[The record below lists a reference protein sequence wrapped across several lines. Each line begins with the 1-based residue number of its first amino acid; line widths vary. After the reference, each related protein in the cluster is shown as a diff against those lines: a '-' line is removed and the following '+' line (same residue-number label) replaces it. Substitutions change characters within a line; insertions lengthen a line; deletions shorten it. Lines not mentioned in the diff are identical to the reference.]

1 MVRLLFY
8 FIEKEI
14 IHLRKALAV
23 SLCILLAA
31 VLIPAPSQAAA
42 DPYAAA
48 LLHVKDSKQVIL
60 AEGSTKSVKATIR
73 LYEKNGSSWQLKRVS
88 PAVTGKS
95 GLSFNKKEGDGATPT
110 GMYEIGRMFGY
121 EKKPA
126 GVRTSYTVT
135 NRFHY
140 WVDDPNS
147 VDYNKWIYYRGNPS
161 SRWKSFER
169 LNHELYKH
177 AIVIR
182 YNENPIV
189 KNAGSAIFLHRWR
202 TGSTPTAGCLAL
214 SESHLIVLM
223 KWLDPDKSPKIVIG
237 TPDSIQSDLTNSP
250 T

>member
-1 MVRLLFY
+1 MRR
-8 FIEKEI
+8 I
-14 IHLRKALAV
+14 LAA

-31 VLIPAPSQAAA
+31 TLFPAAPHAA
-42 DPYAAA
+42 DPYAEA
-48 LLHVKDSKQVIL
+48 LLHVKDSKQVII
-60 AEGSTKSVKATIR
+60 AAGSTKSLKANIR
-73 LYEKNGSSWQLKRVS
+73 LYEKTGNKWKFIKTY

-95 GLSFNKKEGDGATPT
+95 GLSFTKKEGDGATPT

-121 EKKPA
+121 GKKPA

-135 NRFHY
+135 NQFHY
-140 WVDDPNS
+140 WVDDPKS
-147 VDYNKWIYYRGNPS
+147 ADYNKWIYYRGNPA

-202 TGSTPTAGCLAL
+202 TSTTPTAGCLAL
-214 SESHLIVLM
+214 SESHLIALM
-223 KWLDPDKSPKIVIG
+223 KWLDPVQSPKIVIG
-237 TPDSIQSDLTNSP
+237 TPDSIRSDLKNSSP
-250 T
+250 